1 MIDADAPPFDAAE
14 RVLEIST
21 ASLESRVKVVQ
32 MAWDSG
38 HVYKNLWLMRFASG
52 MCEIQVL
59 HNCSQSWFWD
69 WRNMMSG
76 KEYNVYIYI
85 YIFFFWTIGLSV
97 LLNQVPTSNPNTYIL
112 SRLRWLG
119 TIIGPQI
126 LWIGINRSWNV
137 MMSSSRYEPWFSVEL
152 QLKSSIKD
160 NDSVSTC

>member
-52 MCEIQVL
+52 MCEIQAL
-59 HNCSQSWFWD
+59 HNCSQSWFGIGETWCPG
-69 WRNMMSG
+69 RNIM
-76 KEYNVYIYI
+76 YIYI
-85 YIFFFWTIGLSV
+85 YIFWTIGLSV
-97 LLNQVPTSNPNTYIL
+97 LWNQVPTSNHNTYIL

-152 QLKSSIKD
+152 QLKSSIND
-160 NDSVSTC
+160 NDIVSTC